1 MFPSPWQPKQLSNE
15 FAPNWLLGRATQPR
29 PACPSAGK
37 QRPSVSGLCL
47 LPAPCIPDKPRSQLP
62 SSTSEQRSLR
72 LPCGPGAQS
81 RKEAAFVMES
91 GSWVQVPDLPQLLL
105 GDVAGSECH
114 DREYGLWS
122 QTSWAGILPLQL
134 TSCVALAS
142 HTPPSSSVSSS
153 LSQE

>member
-29 PACPSAGK
+29 PACPSAGR

-62 SSTSEQRSLR
+62 SSTSGWRSPR

-81 RKEAAFVMES
+81 REEAAFVMES
-91 GSWVQVPDLPQLLL
+91 GSWVQVPDLPQLLS
-105 GDVAGSECH
+105 DVAGSECH
-114 DREYGLWS
+114 DLWS
-122 QTSWAGILPLQL
+122 QTSWVGILPLLL

-142 HTPPSSSVSSS
+142 HIPPSSSVSSS